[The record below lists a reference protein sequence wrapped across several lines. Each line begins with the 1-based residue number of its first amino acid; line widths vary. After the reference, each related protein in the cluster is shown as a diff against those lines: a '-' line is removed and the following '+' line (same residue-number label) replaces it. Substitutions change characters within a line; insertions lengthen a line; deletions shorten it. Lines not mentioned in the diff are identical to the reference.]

1 MTADLVLEIRKNT
14 AAPKAWEAWYRQ
26 AYPRVYYVA
35 FRFARGN
42 AETARDLVQE
52 TFTRFLQYGA
62 IHRVTSE
69 RHALSFLIKTC
80 RNLAIDRTARARE
93 ISLEDIPEYELVA
106 PVEEQVHTGADL
118 EELLRVLPPE
128 ERQML
133 QWTRDGF
140 SLAEIAK
147 KLNISYTAAGV
158 RLHRLRKRLQQNPPK
173 P

>member
-1 MTADLVLEIRKNT
+1 MTADLVLAIRKDT
-14 AAPKAWEAWYRQ
+14 DTRKAWAAWYKQ

-42 AETARDLVQE
+42 VETARDLVQE

-62 IHRVTSE
+62 IHRVTNE
-69 RHALSFLIKTC
+69 AHALSFLIKTC
-80 RNLAIDRTARARE
+80 RNLAIDRAARARE

-106 PVEEQVHTGADL
+106 PVEGPIHLASDL
-118 EELLRVLPPE
+118 DELLRVLPPA
-128 ERQML
+128 ERQLL

-140 SLAEIAK
+140 SVSDIAK

-158 RLHRLRKRLQQNPPK
+158 RLHRIRKRLQQNPPK